1 MSKPHEIVKTGL
13 SLAAFFKRYPTDTEA
28 ETQFECWRWPT
39 GPVCPHCDSDAVSV
53 VKSRR
58 PQPYRCRSCRR
69 HFSFKTD
76 TPMHDSKLGAQTWLL
91 GLFLI
96 VANPKG
102 RSSVQ
107 LAADLGITQKSAWHV
122 SHRVRRALADGCLP
136 GFDGPIQVD
145 EAWFGG
151 KAKNRHRRHRD
162 PGKTP
167 VIVVVDNATG
177 EAIATPVHEVNTTT
191 ATAMVQ
197 AVAAAGT
204 EVHTDGSRV
213 YDPLGSLGY
222 DHQRVLHSIGEY
234 VRADGVTTNSAESYW
249 ALLKRTY
256 IGTYHYWSAE
266 HCHRYVE
273 EHNFRFNNRSRHV
286 TDRMA
291 DAAARMN
298 GRRLPWR
305 ELVADGPHAQRQA
318 A

>member
-1 MSKPHEIVKTGL
+1 
-13 SLAAFFKRYPTDTEA
+13 
-28 ETQFECWRWPT
+28 
-39 GPVCPHCDSDAVSV
+39 
-53 VKSRR
+53 
-58 PQPYRCRSCRR
+58 
-69 HFSFKTD
+69 
-76 TPMHDSKLGAQTWLL
+76 MHDSKLGAQTWLL

-122 SHRVRRALADGCLP
+122 SHRVRRAWADGCLP

-151 KAKNRHRRHRD
+151 KAKNRHRRAVD

-177 EAIATPVHEVNTTT
+177 EA
-191 ATAMVQ
+191 
-197 AVAAAGT
+197 
-204 EVHTDGSRV
+204 
-213 YDPLGSLGY
+213 
-222 DHQRVLHSIGEY
+222 
-234 VRADGVTTNSAESYW
+234 
-249 ALLKRTY
+249 
-256 IGTYHYWSAE
+256 
-266 HCHRYVE
+266 VE
-273 EHNFRFNNRSRHV
+273 EHNFRFNNRCRHV

-291 DAAARMN
+291 DAAARMS
-298 GRRLPWR
+298 GRRLPWS

>member
-13 SLAAFFKRYPTDTEA
+13 SLAAFFKRYPTDADAEA
-28 ETQFECWRWPT
+28 QFKVWRWPD

-53 VKSRR
+53 VASRR

-69 HFSFKTD
+69 YFSFKAD

-122 SHRVRRALADGCLP
+122 SRRIRRALADGCLP

-151 KAKNRHRRHRD
+151 KAKNRHRRQRD

-177 EAIATPVHEVNTTT
+177 EAIATPVHEVNSET

-197 AVAAAGT
+197 AVAAGGPRSTPTAAGST
-204 EVHTDGSRV
+204 IR
-213 YDPLGSLGY
+213 
-222 DHQRVLHSIGEY
+222 
-234 VRADGVTTNSAESYW
+234 
-249 ALLKRTY
+249 
-256 IGTYHYWSAE
+256 
-266 HCHRYVE
+266 
-273 EHNFRFNNRSRHV
+273 
-286 TDRMA
+286 
-291 DAAARMN
+291 
-298 GRRLPWR
+298 
-305 ELVADGPHAQRQA
+305 
-318 A
+318 